1 MAFSLTS
8 PVFEDGGAIPK
19 KYTRDGQNVSPPL
32 KWKDPPKD
40 AKSFVLVVEDP
51 DAPRG
56 TFRHWAVYD
65 IPTVVTELWENAT
78 KHGMGDRLCEGVN
91 DFGNPHYDGPEPPH
105 GHGVHHYHFRL
116 AALNVANL
124 DVAKGATVADIWA
137 AAEPHILAET
147 ELVGTYERD

>member
-1 MAFSLTS
+1 SRVRFRTSTLCAPVSLSMTTAAKFSVMSVPFLRQAKGRGCNWRGTASPWLRYRIEATPENFMAFSLTS

-78 KHGMGDRLCEGVN
+78 K
-91 DFGNPHYDGPEPPH
+91 
-105 GHGVHHYHFRL
+105 
-116 AALNVANL
+116 
-124 DVAKGATVADIWA
+124 
-137 AAEPHILAET
+137 
-147 ELVGTYERD
+147 